1 MTLQTL
7 SVKDFPAPRERPLSY
22 PGHRPG
28 FSFLLSG
35 GVVHPI
41 RATEGAPPSEWRI
54 NSPGLDVTVD
64 EFLAEIGAASVS
76 DRFAVLGYGSNPVP
90 GQLESKFGPDAAV
103 PVIRAEM
110 KGVDMVYNLISNM
123 GYAYAELYIDAPPA
137 TLTQVAITLLD
148 LDQLQRMDETEEN
161 YVLAPC
167 PTDVFTEG
175 RRVLRGGEDARVYL
189 FAGFR
194 HLWVP
199 QSYGTPVAVAEL
211 PSRGRVLSEM
221 TQREAWAL
229 AISEFALVDIGV
241 CSPQALVDRIRE
253 EAELSAPR
261 GGIKAELQAKIE
273 ASARSQDPLADQL
286 PRVDLNDACPMGL
299 W

>member
-1 MTLQTL
+1 
-7 SVKDFPAPRERPLSY
+7 
-22 PGHRPG
+22 
-28 FSFLLSG
+28 
-35 GVVHPI
+35 
-41 RATEGAPPSEWRI
+41 
-54 NSPGLDVTVD
+54 
-64 EFLAEIGAASVS
+64 
-76 DRFAVLGYGSNPVP
+76 
-90 GQLESKFGPDAAV
+90 
-103 PVIRAEM
+103 
-110 KGVDMVYNLISNM
+110 
-123 GYAYAELYIDAPPA
+123 
-137 TLTQVAITLLD
+137 
-148 LDQLQRMDETEEN
+148 MDETEEN

-199 QSYGTPVAVAEL
+199 QSYGTPVAIAEL

-221 TQREAWAL
+221 TQREALAL

-273 ASARSQDPLADQL
+273 ASDRSQDPLADQL